1 MRKHLL
7 VLSLSAL
14 MLFGCDGNNQTQQTS
29 NTDPEKVET
38 EVQVAPVLPVYVLS
52 DQFGTKFLLQAD
64 FEGNVAPEA
73 PDNLNSYKY
82 VIYNEHYYPVLF
94 NGAQL
99 ENEEE
104 NNFRDTYYNF
114 DNLSGWLYRM
124 QEGKLLENPEN
135 EYDAIWGAVLLVD
148 ENYKNATTILDL
160 KNRENGMTKVVAVS
174 DDVQK
179 AFENKYGR
187 KIVTSCA
194 SAVFGE
200 NSEYQ
205 LVNVQF
211 ENKGTDA
218 LGVTALV
225 ENGEI
230 KAVKVFP
237 ATYDETSTWRV
248 DDEGEFYGLW
258 ADLVTLENG
267 VLTIYTADSGAEGC
281 NYQSFVIQGD
291 SLVNGKVSASYYQAP
306 M

>member
-104 NNFRDTYYNF
+104 NNFRDAYYNF

-230 KAVKVFP
+230 KAVKEFP